1 MGMKMGKMY
10 EVAFT
15 IEGWQSSG
23 KANVHTM
30 SIAVNG
36 GFDDDDDEDIDYGVR
51 SAFKPIEAEE
61 YNSKSSSTLEV
72 IGTGAGGSGIGY
84 IEGGDSVTYKDI
96 DFGSGGVSTFSAVVA
111 SELDSSIQVRLGNAS
126 GTLLG
131 TLSDVS
137 TGDWDAYQTKSSKI
151 SNVTGKQD
159 IVLVF
164 SGPVNVD
171 SFVFSSSSST
181 SDLGDIN
188 GDGSVD
194 SLDYSL
200 LKTYILNNQTVIDK
214 EAADINSDG
223 YIASIDFS
231 ELKAIIL

>member
-1 MGMKMGKMY
+1 MG
-10 EVAFT
+10 
-15 IEGWQSSG
+15 
-23 KANVHTM
+23 
-30 SIAVNG
+30 
-36 GFDDDDDEDIDYGVR
+36 R
-51 SAFKPIEAEE
+51 
-61 YNSKSSSTLEV
+61 
-72 IGTGAGGSGIGY
+72 
-84 IEGGDSVTYKDI
+84 
-96 DFGSGGVSTFSAVVA
+96 
-111 SELDSSIQVRLGNAS
+111 
-126 GTLLG
+126 
-131 TLSDVS
+131 LSD
-137 TGDWDAYQTKSSKI
+137 KISKI

-223 YIASIDFS
+223 YIDSIDFS
-231 ELKAIIL
+231 ELKAIILKK